1 MNIPGPSVNDKT
13 LLHQASRLGKR
24 LDGRV
29 LDQVRALKITVVS
42 QGVVQV
48 HLGRTSV
55 LGEVRAELVPPFPDK
70 PNEGMVQLELI
81 PTPMADPCI
90 EPGRSALPETLKD
103 ARGILMR
110 SIIRSR
116 CVDTEALCVLAGKLV
131 WSVKIELRILD
142 NGGNVIDC
150 ASIAA
155 IAALRNFRV
164 KKVDVVGDV
173 VTVHEPFDYV
183 PVPLTIHH
191 DPISVSFSVLQLP
204 ADKDAQ
210 VKEEQK
216 VISDPT
222 ALEESV
228 ADAMIVITASGTQEK
243 SVLFGI
249 HKHGGVPVPVEC
261 ITRCCIVG
269 QQQAAERAAQI
280 RSILEQYEV
289 WRKGRP
295 MHSRGV
301 GEEPEPHAD
310 LHADPAP
317 PPGAPGGGVEVKVE
331 ADGVVEGVEGVK
343 REGGGSASKK
353 ARTSK

>member
-1 MNIPGPSVNDKT
+1 MW
-13 LLHQASRLGKR
+13 
-24 LDGRV
+24 
-29 LDQVRALKITVVS
+29 
-42 QGVVQV
+42 
-48 HLGRTSV
+48 
-55 LGEVRAELVPPFPDK
+55 
-70 PNEGMVQLELI
+70 
-81 PTPMADPCI
+81 
-90 EPGRSALPETLKD
+90 
-103 ARGILMR
+103 
-110 SIIRSR
+110 IIRSR

-228 ADAMIVITASGTQEK
+228 ADAMIVITASGTQV
-243 SVLFGI
+243 S
-249 HKHGGVPVPVEC
+249 PV
-261 ITRCCIVG
+261 
-269 QQQAAERAAQI
+269 
-280 RSILEQYEV
+280 
-289 WRKGRP
+289 
-295 MHSRGV
+295 
-301 GEEPEPHAD
+301 
-310 LHADPAP
+310 
-317 PPGAPGGGVEVKVE
+317 
-331 ADGVVEGVEGVK
+331 
-343 REGGGSASKK
+343 
-353 ARTSK
+353 